1 MEVWMRY
8 VHGRSDRMVVVQ
20 TLCRHL
26 GNSFE
31 SKELSRF
38 GDRCDSNI
46 NFSGE
51 KTKAGDA
58 EDRRQVI
65 FSACI
70 YKRGIGEAVTAVT
83 FGLQLYSPKEKDRV
97 TGTEFRC
104 HPIVS
109 FVTVRYHRG
118 QGAKGVKIPTALK
131 TYTGQTVTREKKRN
145 QTWVYT
151 HNAKEEN
158 NG

>member
-1 MEVWMRY
+1 MRH
-8 VHGRSDRMVVVQ
+8 VHDRSDRMVVVQ

-26 GNSFE
+26 DSSFE
-31 SKELSRF
+31 SKELSLLS
-38 GDRCDSNI
+38 DRCDSNI

-51 KTKAGDA
+51 KTKAGDT
-58 EDRRQVI
+58 RYRWLVV

-70 YKRGIGEAVTAVT
+70 NKRGIGEAVTAVT
-83 FGLQLYSPKEKDRV
+83 FGLQLHSPKEKDWV
-97 TGTEFRC
+97 TGTEFGC
-104 HPIVS
+104 HTSVS

-118 QGAKGVKIPTALK
+118 QGVKGIKIPTGLK
-131 TYTGQTVTREKKRN
+131 TYTGQTVTREKNRN
-145 QTWVYT
+145 QTGVYT

>member
-1 MEVWMRY
+1 MKY
-8 VHGRSDRMVVVQ
+8 VHDRSDRMVVVQ

-26 GNSFE
+26 DNSFE
-31 SKELSRF
+31 SKELPRL

-58 EDRRQVI
+58 EDRRRVVL
-65 FSACI
+65 SACI

-83 FGLQLYSPKEKDRV
+83 FGLQLHSPKEKDRV
-97 TGTEFRC
+97 TGTGFRC
-104 HPIVS
+104 HPSVS

-131 TYTGQTVTREKKRN
+131 TYTGQTVTRGKNRN
-145 QTWVYT
+145 QTGVYT